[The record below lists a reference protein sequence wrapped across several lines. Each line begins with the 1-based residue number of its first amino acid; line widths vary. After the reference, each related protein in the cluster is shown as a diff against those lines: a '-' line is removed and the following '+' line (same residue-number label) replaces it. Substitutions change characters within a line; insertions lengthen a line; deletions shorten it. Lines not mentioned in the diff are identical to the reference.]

1 MKYRLFTYQISY
13 ETFVFLQ
20 GAQMF
25 LQIISFP
32 SKQINIF
39 IVHVCFGGQEKGDMT
54 SKQGDLANLVRRV
67 AQDMMVF

>member
-25 LQIISFP
+25 LQIIPFP

-39 IVHVCFGGQEKGDMT
+39 IVHVCFGGQDIWD
-54 SKQGDLANLVRRV
+54 DLKTRGLSESC
-67 AQDMMVF
+67 

>member
-1 MKYRLFTYQISY
+1 
-13 ETFVFLQ
+13 
-20 GAQMF
+20 MF

-39 IVHVCFGGQEKGDMT
+39 IVHVCFGGQDIWDMT